1 MQRSFV
7 KFLLAGIGVT
17 DRKDP
22 FEIKKT
28 ATLVQWLKWK

>member
-17 DRKDP
+17 ARKVP

-28 ATLVQWLKWK
+28 ATILDYLRSV